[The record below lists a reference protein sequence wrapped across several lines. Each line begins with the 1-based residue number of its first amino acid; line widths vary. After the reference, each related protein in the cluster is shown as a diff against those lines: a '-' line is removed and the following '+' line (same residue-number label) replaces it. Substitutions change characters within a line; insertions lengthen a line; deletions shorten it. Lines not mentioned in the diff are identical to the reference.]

1 MFVYN
6 VRQHCDC
13 VSLYLA
19 LYFMVIVNKWLQL
32 SASNM
37 AVERQ
42 FEVAVGKFNILDN
55 CLLNVLEDCAIIS
68 S

>member
-1 MFVYN
+1 
-6 VRQHCDC
+6 
-13 VSLYLA
+13 
-19 LYFMVIVNKWLQL
+19 
-32 SASNM
+32 M